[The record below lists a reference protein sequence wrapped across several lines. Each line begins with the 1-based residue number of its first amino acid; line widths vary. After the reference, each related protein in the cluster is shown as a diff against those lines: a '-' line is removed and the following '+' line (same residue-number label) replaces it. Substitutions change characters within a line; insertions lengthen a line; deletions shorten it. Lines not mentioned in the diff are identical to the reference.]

1 MSMYKSPA
9 EVFSTLATQVGMIPT
24 REMIAV
30 WAGLKSIR
38 IGGPEAMIRTLEE
51 ATHQLGLASVRST
64 RKYKGKRD
72 IGKGGWSNKF
82 GGSYPLESPH
92 GDWLLYVAK
101 APETAVKAREA
112 EEEDREF
119 DFGGELGIPA
129 CCARFYVENQDRAMA
144 KQNDYVPLVLRN
156 TKGRAPYDPLLNYVA
171 QYFGF
176 SLISFFPCSFTCQH
190 AKQVA
195 QRSYEAVAAIA
206 PTLAKETLR
215 FQRMPILY
223 TEYRGLYA
231 FENAQFDPDTRLLS
245 YDRTRIHGTLPTTS
259 AVFRQLLGGNRLH
272 ILDQDHVRIL
282 KGHDLVAELRGE
294 NVSACIF

>member
-1 MSMYKSPA
+1 MSMHKSPA
-9 EVFSTLATQVGMIPT
+9 EVFSSLAIKVGMIPT

-38 IGGPEAMIRTLEE
+38 IGGPESMIQTLEE
-51 ATHQLGLASVRST
+51 AARQLGLASVRST
-64 RKYKGKRD
+64 RKYRGKRD

-92 GDWLLYVAK
+92 GDRLLYVAQS
-101 APETAVKAREA
+101 AETALTAREA

-119 DFGGELGIPA
+119 DFGGELGIPP

-156 TKGRAPYDPLLNYVA
+156 TKGMAPYDPLLNYVA
-171 QYFGF
+171 QYFGY
-176 SLISFFPCSFTCQH
+176 SLISFFPCSFNCQH

-195 QRSYEAVAAIA
+195 QRSYEALAAVAPA
-206 PTLAKETLR
+206 LAEETLR

-231 FENAQFDPDTRLLS
+231 FENAHFDPESRMLT
-245 YDRTRIHGTLPTTS
+245 YDRQRIHGTLPTTS
-259 AVFRQLLGGNRLH
+259 SIFRQLLGGNRLQ

-282 KGHDLVAELRGE
+282 NGRDPVAELRGE